1 MADEYKQEP
10 RKWSLEEI
18 DELLRDSGMKSDE
31 IVEREEEPQPVKK
44 AESIDPR
51 PTHDE
56 TVEHKIITKNVEKS
70 EVSQSTRVFGTLESD
85 KYRERFLNRPV
96 QNLEKTAEHKIVTE
110 NGTYERGGF
119 VKRESDFKNTVDL
132 EPVPVL
138 VSDDLIYEEKTEEA
152 GDKTK
157 TIGLRSLAVTDGNAH
172 EEEIFEEDDSQLTFE
187 GFNTEEEKIEQ
198 VDESEVE
205 RKLIEKRREKAAE
218 FVLSKDVTETSED
231 SDDAKYGIDEYRTVN
246 DKFKVG
252 YFLKKKKST
261 AFGAL
266 IINSAAVVFLLV
278 LSVIAKMFDSNGSV
292 ILLINL
298 VLVCVCV
305 ISSYETIFDGLKS
318 CFKFRFN
325 RNTGAAVSAV
335 VSFLY
340 SLVLFLGDNP
350 FSNGINLYSAAALIP
365 LVFNNAANYIEFDRI
380 KKNFEV
386 LTENDLYSVGNV
398 DKKETAF
405 EIGRGL
411 LLDEPQILS
420 SQKTQFPARFLE
432 LSSKYYPSDELNKK
446 SFPAV
451 FAVSLVVAAITLLVS
466 KNVFASLGALSASL
480 CVGVPYFSYLAD
492 VFGISRVSSDLRK
505 SGTVVSGWESF
516 RECSFANAIA
526 VESADIFDSEG
537 GNIFGIKTFYSMK
550 VDEAIL
556 DAAALLVESGGP
568 LGELFKRV
576 ILGRTELL
584 PPVDTLAYEDKLGL
598 SAWIQNRRV
607 LVGSE
612 DLLKNHNVEVPDKN
626 YINRFIHDGRY
637 PLFLAIEGKLA
648 AMFIVSYDVN
658 EKNAAFLRK
667 IERSS
672 ISLLVRADDANIT
685 DDMVSNYLS
694 IPQSDVKV
702 LSAVS
707 SDILKSYKN
716 EVRSAADASLMH
728 NGKSS
733 TMLEAVSKTLSLG
746 NLKHLTGLIQAG
758 ACGIGMAIVA
768 AFAFVSGL
776 ESLSCVQLVFTQLFF
791 TAVCFAA
798 VKFRKK

>member
-18 DELLRDSGMKSDE
+18 DELLRDSGMISEDFQE
-31 IVEREEEPQPVKK
+31 QEEEPQPVKK

-110 NGTYERGGF
+110 NGTYERNGF
-119 VKRESDFKNTVDL
+119 VKRESNFKNTVDL
-132 EPVPVL
+132 EPVPTL
-138 VSDDLIYEEKTEEA
+138 VSDELLYEEQAEEIT
-152 GDKTK
+152 DKTK
-157 TIGLRSLAVTDGNAH
+157 TKALRSLAVTDGNAH
-172 EEEIFEEDDSQLTFE
+172 EEEIFEEDDSQLIFE

-205 RKLIEKRREKAAE
+205 KELIEKRREKAAE
-218 FVLSKDVTETSED
+218 FVLTKDVKEENEED
-231 SDDAKYGIDEYRTVN
+231 DDIKYGVDEYRTVN

-252 YFLKKKKST
+252 YFLKKKRST
-261 AFGAL
+261 AFGAM
-266 IINSAAVVFLLV
+266 IINAAAVVFLLV
-278 LSVIAKMFDSNGSV
+278 LSVIAKKIDAGQSA
-292 ILLINL
+292 ILVINL
-298 VLVCVCV
+298 VLVCVSLL
-305 ISSYETIFDGLKS
+305 SSYETVFDGLKS
-318 CFKFRFN
+318 CIKFKFN
-325 RNTGAAVSAV
+325 RNAGAAVSAV
-335 VSFLY
+335 VSLIY
-340 SLVLFLGDNP
+340 SLVLFFGDEP
-350 FSNGINLYSAAALIP
+350 FSNGINLYTAASLIP
-365 LVFNNAANYIEFDRI
+365 LAFNNAANYLEFGRI
-380 KKNFEV
+380 KKNFEAI
-386 LTENDLYSVGNV
+386 TDNELYSVGNV

-451 FAVSLVVAAITLLVS
+451 FGVSLIIAAITLIVS
-466 KNVFASLGALSASL
+466 KNIFSALGALCASL
-480 CVGVPYFSYLAD
+480 SVGVPYFSYTAD
-492 VFGISRVSSDLRK
+492 VLEISGVSSRLRK
-505 SGTVVSGWESF
+505 NGTVISGWESF
-516 RECSFANAIA
+516 RECSAANAIA
-526 VESADIFDSEG
+526 VESADIFDSDG

-556 DAAALLVESGGP
+556 DAAALLIESGGP
-568 LGELFKRV
+568 LGDLFKRV

-612 DLLKNHNVEVPDKN
+612 DLLKNHNVEVPDKS
-626 YINRFIHDGRY
+626 YIERFLHDGRY

-648 AMFIVSYDVN
+648 AMFIVSYDIN
-658 EKNAAFLRK
+658 EKNAAYLRK

-685 DDMVSNYLS
+685 DDMVSKYLS

-733 TMLEAVSKTLSLG
+733 TMLEAVSETLSLG

-758 ACGIGMAIVA
+758 ACGIGIALVA

-776 ESLSCVQLVFTQLFF
+776 ESLSCIQLVFTQLFF
-791 TAVCFAA
+791 TAACFAA
-798 VKFRKK
+798 VKFRRK